1 MAKII
6 TFSCDFILQF
16 DWYHQ
21 IQVPE
26 VDSFSDNVTRV
37 SLPFLSLFC
46 EERAWGRASPFHNML
61 HASSALSC
69 NCLYTS
75 LQNSNLLSTYG
86 LPGEFLWVMYKFRVH
101 CLITKNSQY
110 NKLQLVL
117 GYRECAVVQCNHL
130 GRCSVLNHPITN
142 SAEAFG
148 FLSCTLVFVWAIA
161 VHCCKM

>member
-1 MAKII
+1 M
-6 TFSCDFILQF
+6 
-16 DWYHQ
+16 
-21 IQVPE
+21 PE

-46 EERAWGRASPFHNML
+46 EERAWGQAFPLHNTL
-61 HASSALSC
+61 HAFSALYVYACS
-69 NCLYTS
+69 CLYMS
-75 LQNSNLLSTYG
+75 LQNSKLLSTYG
-86 LPGEFLWVMYKFRVH
+86 LPGEFLWVMYKSRVH
-101 CLITKNSQY
+101 CFITKNSQY

-130 GRCSVLNHPITN
+130 GRCSVLNHPITH

-148 FLSCTLVFVWAIA
+148 FLFCTLVSVWVVA